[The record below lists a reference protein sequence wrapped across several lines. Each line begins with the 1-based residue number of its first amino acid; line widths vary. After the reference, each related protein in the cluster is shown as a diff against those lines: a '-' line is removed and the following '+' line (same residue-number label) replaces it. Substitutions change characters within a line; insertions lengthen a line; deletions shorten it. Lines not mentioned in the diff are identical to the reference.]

1 MNINNQ
7 EFEQLIEDHSR
18 MIYKI
23 AGAYCN
29 TAADRDDLISEI
41 ILQLWQSVK
50 NFKHQ
55 SKIST
60 WIYRV
65 ALNTAMNASRK
76 RKNESL
82 FLRVDFQKTP
92 PNIPII
98 EAEYTDE
105 LEILYQC
112 INELSEI
119 NKALILLLLDGKTY
133 DEMAEITGMSKTNVG
148 TRINRIKEQLRKMV
162 ILK

>member
-105 LEILYQC
+105 LEILYLC

>member
-29 TAADRDDLISEI
+29 IAADRDDLISEI
-41 ILQLWQSVK
+41 ILQMWQSVK

-55 SKIST
+55 CKIST

-119 NKALILLLLDGKTY
+119 NKALILLQLDGKTY